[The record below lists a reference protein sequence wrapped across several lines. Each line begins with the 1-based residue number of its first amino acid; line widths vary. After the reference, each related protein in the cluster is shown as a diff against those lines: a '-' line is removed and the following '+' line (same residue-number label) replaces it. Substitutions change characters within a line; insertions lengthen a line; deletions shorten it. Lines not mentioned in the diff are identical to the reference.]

1 MGIKED
7 LEKIKAGEQVKID
20 EKTLKTYVSENVN
33 SENSNIRYKALK
45 RVTKN
50 FDTKFSRE
58 RETDEIEIT
67 IGDITLNI
75 TEQQYGVKTPPY
87 VYLTTKDCTYQMS
100 FETFIK
106 NAIS

>member
-1 MGIKED
+1 M
-7 LEKIKAGEQVKID
+7 
-20 EKTLKTYVSENVN
+20 N
-33 SENSNIRYKALK
+33 YKALK

-50 FDTKFSRE
+50 YDAKFSRE
-58 RETDEIEIT
+58 QKTDEIEIT
-67 IGDITLNI
+67 IGDIVINI
-75 TEQQYGVKTPPY
+75 AEQQYGVKTPPY